1 MKGAVRMTDY
11 DFDYIKDRFIEYAKM
26 NTRSDEK
33 SKAVPTTPGQV
44 VLLKKLAQEIKR
56 LGLVD
61 VSYSDKDAY
70 VVGKIPS
77 NVKQKVAAIGFVA
90 HVDTADFNAENI
102 KPQVHPNYD
111 GQDIVLGHGFTLS
124 PKEFPSLKKV
134 LGQTVIT
141 ASGDTLLGADDK
153 AGIAGL
159 LGMAKY
165 LKDNPQV
172 KHGDLWLAF
181 GPDEEIG
188 EGAAR
193 FDVKRFPVEFAYTLD
208 NGNPGDIA
216 YETFNAAAAKIDF
229 RGTVVHPG
237 EAYGLMVNAAL
248 MAQDFM
254 NGLPRDFVPEKSKDY
269 QGYILV
275 LNNRGNVDHA
285 EINLIIRDFD
295 TRDFA
300 QKKHLVKEL
309 VVDLNQKYG
318 DNRVSLE
325 MHDQY
330 HSPGDLIK
338 QNPYVV
344 NLVHHAYQKMSLP
357 VHHIPFRGGT
367 DGDFIS
373 EKGIPTPNLFN
384 GGANYHG
391 RYEYVTVEKMVL
403 LAKTLVTIANLHVT
417 LDNKRD
423 ETPLK
428 R

>member
-1 MKGAVRMTDY
+1 MSYY
-11 DFDYIKDRFIEYAKM
+11 DAKYIEEKFIQYAKM
-26 NTRSDEK
+26 NTRSNEN

-44 VLLKKLAQEIKR
+44 VLLKELANEIKK
-56 LGLVD
+56 LGLTD

-70 VVGKIPS
+70 VVGKIPANS
-77 NVKQKVAAIGFVA
+77 DKKVAAIGFVA

-102 KPQVHPNYD
+102 QPQIHENYD
-111 GQDIVLGHGFTLS
+111 GKDIDLGHVVTLS
-124 PKEFPSLKKV
+124 AKEFPSLKKV
-134 LGQTVIT
+134 IGQTLIT

-165 LKDNPQV
+165 LHENPAV
-172 KHGDLWLAF
+172 KHGDIWLAF

-188 EGAAR
+188 MGAAR
-193 FDVKRFPVEFAYTLD
+193 FDVSRFPVEFAYTLD

-216 YETFNAAAAKIDF
+216 YETFNAAAAKITF

-248 MAQDFM
+248 MANEFM
-254 NGLPRDFVPEKSKDY
+254 DGLPQDFVPEKSKDY

-275 LNNRGNVDHA
+275 LNNNGNVDHA

-295 TRDFA
+295 TDHYLKM
-300 QKKHLVKEL
+300 KKLVK
-309 VVDLNQKYG
+309 DLAEKLNEKYG
-318 DNRVSLE
+318 ANRVNLE

-330 HSPGDLIK
+330 RSPGDLIK
-338 QNPYVV
+338 NNPYVV
-344 NLVHHAYQKMSLP
+344 NLVHHAYAKMGLP

-384 GGANYHG
+384 GGANFHG
-391 RYEYVTVEKMVL
+391 RYEYVTVENMLL
-403 LAKTLVTIANLHVT
+403 LAKTLTAIATTHLEMDGN
-417 LDNKRD
+417 RD